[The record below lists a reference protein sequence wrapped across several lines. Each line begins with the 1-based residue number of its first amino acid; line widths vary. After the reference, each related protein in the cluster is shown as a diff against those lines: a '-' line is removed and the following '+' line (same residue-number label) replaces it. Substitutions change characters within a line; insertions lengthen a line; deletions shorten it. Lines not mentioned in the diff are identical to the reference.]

1 MNRVFPT
8 PEAVRPRRPFSR
20 WDFLVVPGVI
30 ALFVLLEVGLKGAAV
45 PFGPNTP
52 DLTVS
57 LNPANLPYYGLRTL
71 LRMAAALVFSFGF
84 TLTYATTAARVR
96 GAERIMIPIL
106 DFLQSLPILGF
117 LTATTAM
124 FLGLFRG
131 SLLGLEAAA
140 IFAIFTSQVWNMT
153 FSFYASLTTQPKELQ
168 EAAAMLRLSPWQ
180 RFWKLD
186 VPHAMPGL
194 IWNTMMSV
202 SGGWFF
208 VVASEVISVAGRDK
222 SQFLPGVG
230 SYVALAIQRADVRA
244 MVLAGITVLVL
255 VLLYDQLF
263 FRPLVAWSEKFK
275 LELSEGQG
283 TPQSWVLTALQ
294 RARFAG
300 RIARLPAPIWEWAW
314 LKTAL
319 GSRPGRVREAKPQ
332 TVQERLLG
340 WGSNLLIAAVGV
352 GSLTY
357 LLAFLFGPG
366 FGLSNGQ
373 VLRPN
378 PNLNAGFSVAVAKGF
393 ERLGVRLS
401 PESAVWLSEVC
412 RVSGNGQAVSPEL
425 AKLLGDNKIEAARL
439 SGRCAVPLAPA
450 GKVSLPEV
458 PHVLKLGLFTALRVT
473 LFVLLAMLVWVP
485 LGVWIGLRPEVAA
498 LAQPLAQFGA
508 AFPANLLFPIFVVL
522 IAHFRLNPQFW
533 TAPLMVLGTQWY
545 ILFNIVAGAVALP
558 SDLKEAAKVTGLKG
572 WNWWRRL
579 ALPGIFPAF
588 VTGGITATG
597 GSWNASIVAEVVSW
611 GSTTLTATGLGAY
624 IAQWSTGEFNPH
636 VGLGVLVMGLM
647 VLTYNRLIWRPL
659 YRLAE
664 ERYKLG

>member
-1 MNRVFPT
+1 MI
-8 PEAVRPRRPFSR
+8 
-20 WDFLVVPGVI
+20 PGVI
-30 ALFVLLEVGLKGAAV
+30 ALFVLLEVGLKGASQ
-45 PFGPNTP
+45 PYGPSTP
-52 DLTVS
+52 DLSVS

-71 LRMAAALVFSFGF
+71 LRMAVALLFSFSF
-84 TLTYATTAARVR
+84 TLIYATGAARVR
-96 GAERIMIPIL
+96 GAERVMIPIL

-117 LTATTAM
+117 LTATTAT

-131 SLLGLEAAA
+131 SLLGLEATAV
-140 IFAIFTSQVWNMT
+140 FAIFTSQVWNMT

-168 EAAAMLRLSPWQ
+168 EAALMLRLSPWQ

-186 VPHAMPGL
+186 VPHAVPGL

-202 SGGWFF
+202 AGGWFF
-208 VVASEVISVAGRDK
+208 VVASEVISVVGRDK

-230 SYVALAIQRADVRA
+230 SYVALAIQQADVRA
-244 MVLAGITVLVL
+244 MVYAGLTVLLL

-275 LELSEGQG
+275 LELSEGQD
-283 TPQSWVLTALQ
+283 TPQSWVLSALQ

-300 RIARLPAPIWEWAW
+300 RVARLPLPLWEWLW

-319 GSRPGRVREAKPQ
+319 GSRPGRVREASSQAKQ
-332 TVQERLLG
+332 QRWLDWVGDT
-340 WGSNLLIAAVGV
+340 LIAVVMVA
-352 GSLTY
+352 SLGY
-357 LLAFLFGPG
+357 LLTFLFGPG
-366 FGLSNGQ
+366 LGLASGK

-378 PNLNAGFSVAVAKGF
+378 PNLNSGFSVDLARRFGA
-393 ERLGVRLS
+393 LGVQPS
-401 PESAVWLSEVC
+401 PENAVWLSEIC
-412 RVSGNGQAVSPEL
+412 RISGNGQAVSADL
-425 AKLLGDNKIEAARL
+425 ARALTENKIEFAGGL
-439 SGRCAVPLAPA
+439 SRACSVPLAPA
-450 GKVSLPEV
+450 GKVSLPEIS
-458 PHVLKLGLFTALRVT
+458 HVFKLGFFTALRVS
-473 LFVLLAMLVWVP
+473 LFVVIAMLVWVP
-485 LGVWIGLRPEVAA
+485 LGVWIGLRPKVAE

-508 AFPANLLFPIFVVL
+508 AFPANLLFPLFVVL
-522 IAHFRLNPQFW
+522 IAHFHLNPEFW

-545 ILFNIVAGAVALP
+545 ILFNVVAGAMALP
-558 SDLKEAAKVTGLKG
+558 SDLKEAAQVSGLKG

-611 GSTTLTATGLGAY
+611 GSITLTATGLGAY
-624 IAQWSTGEFNPH
+624 IAHWSTGEFNPH
-636 VGLGVLVMGLM
+636 VGLGVLVMGLL